1 MSTLWWKQFEIIYC
15 DHIARYS
22 SVCRVD
28 YGRYELQYVAA
39 GGVEL
44 EIDGRRYV
52 VEAGGGWLMLPGIC
66 YTYRPLPDY
75 GWWDHR
81 FIVFSNATGD
91 AWRAAGLLPEAPW
104 WAPAGA
110 DLGAAMDRVMALAP
124 RFHEPCCQIE
134 ALNVLERIFL
144 DLRRPDADARPAWLA
159 PVLRDLNGT
168 APPPDYAT
176 LAARHG
182 MSLRTLIRQFQQW
195 TGLTPHHYYVRA
207 RVKQA
212 ARLLETT
219 GLSQKEIAARLG
231 YADPAH
237 FARQFKTVSGHS
249 PGAVRTG
256 GSGVEGHGNSVGAT
270 LLKKGTPQTPS

>member
-1 MSTLWWKQFEIIYC
+1 MSTPWWQTFKVPYC
-15 DHIARYS
+15 DHIPRYERE
-22 SVCRVD
+22 CWRD
-28 YGRYELQYVAA
+28 TGRYELQYVAA

-44 EIDGRRYV
+44 EINGRRHV
-52 VEAGGGWLMLPGIC
+52 VEAGGGWLMLPGIN
-66 YTYRPLPDY
+66 YGYWPLPRY

-81 FIVFSNATGD
+81 FMVFSNATGD

-104 WAPAGA
+104 RAPAGA
-110 DLGAAMDRVMALAP
+110 DIAAAMDRVMALAP
-124 RFHEPCCQIE
+124 RFHEPCCRID

-144 DLRRPDADARPAWLA
+144 DLHLPEARTAPVWLA
-159 PVLRDLNGT
+159 PVLRDLNGA

-182 MSLRTLIRQFQQW
+182 MSLRTLFRQFRDW
-195 TGLTPHHYYVRA
+195 TGLTPHRYYVKA

-237 FARQFKTVSGHS
+237 FARQFKTISGHS
-249 PGAVRTG
+249 PGADRTR
-256 GSGVEGHGNSVGAT
+256 EIA
-270 LLKKGTPQTPS
+270 